1 MGEGNN
7 NKISDNH
14 MLKNPLQPYYCTTVI
29 LSTAENY
36 WWMLST
42 FYEPWTLPSIDLT

>member
-14 MLKNPLQPYYCTTVI
+14 MLENPLRSYYCTTVI
-29 LSTAENY
+29 ISTAENY
-36 WWMLST
+36 WWMLSAS
-42 FYEPWTLPSIDLT
+42 YEPWTLPSIDLT